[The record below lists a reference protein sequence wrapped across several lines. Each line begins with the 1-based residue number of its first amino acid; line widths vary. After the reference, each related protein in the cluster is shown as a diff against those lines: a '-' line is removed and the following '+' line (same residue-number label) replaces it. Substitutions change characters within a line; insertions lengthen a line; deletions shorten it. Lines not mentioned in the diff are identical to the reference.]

1 MSGNEPTK
9 RRACHFYE
17 KATLMRGDFKMLVMA
32 MLMMMV
38 KMLVMVEKM
47 LVKMLVMVEKMLVMM
62 MKMLVMVVMTKVT
75 RTHAHSLLR
84 MALMRGTLQ
93 RSMNCDAQLSKP
105 GFGFSK
111 CRLRM
116 AKDYQLNE
124 IWGCL

>member
-17 KATLMRGDFKMLVMA
+17 KATLMRGGFKMLVMA
-32 MLMMMV
+32 TLMMMV

-47 LVKMLVMVEKMLVMM
+47 LVMMV
-62 MKMLVMVVMTKVT
+62 KMLVMVVMTKVT

>member
-17 KATLMRGDFKMLVMA
+17 KATLMRGGFKMLMMA
-32 MLMMMV
+32 
-38 KMLVMVEKM
+38 
-47 LVKMLVMVEKMLVMM
+47 MLVMM

-116 AKDYQLNE
+116 VKDYQLNE
-124 IWGCL
+124 FWGCL